1 MMKSTALILILMLLA
16 ATASMGQLPA
26 TRPTA
31 TDRPA
36 IERLIADL
44 GSESWDTRES
54 AHKRLIEIGRPAVRS
69 LRAAARSDDPEIRM
83 RAPIILKAINDAR
96 EVCVK
101 ELGKVP
107 QPFKDVHLFVSPNG
121 ERVAYNLNLGG
132 KQILVC
138 DGKEG
143 PAWDSILYVGP
154 YSRDSKRLPYQ
165 AKKDGKAFIVFVG
178 EEDTPLPVPEA
189 LLALYSPDGKRVAY
203 WVRHG
208 NEEWV
213 VCDGNEGPHYR
224 KVDIGGFSGFSPD
237 GKRLIYTATDD
248 QRSKFIVLD
257 GQPLKGYEGVGYM
270 AFSPDGKRLAFTA
283 RRDGNEMVVCDGKEG
298 KPYPEVFYPI
308 FSPDGKSLAYWARS
322 ADRKKY
328 FVIRDEKEVA
338 QLAGEPRLAF
348 SPDGRQLACGTYFGG
363 ELYRF
368 AEKVESL
375 ATGHDGTSQPV
386 FSPDSRH
393 IACALGKDMRW
404 WICVD
409 GKSVPGRYDPENVK
423 CWDGP
428 SSGGTSMSLEDSP
441 GFSADGQHVYHKGFR
456 GPPGNLPPGGR
467 EHFIVCDGI
476 AGLSHEGLWIPED
489 FRNHAKRLRY
499 VVRDGEHVRLM
510 EIAWPEAMTWQDA
523 VEQDKSSAQPATAP
537 AAAASAL

>member
-16 ATASMGQLPA
+16 ATASIGQLPA

-54 AHKRLIEIGRPAVRS
+54 AHNRLIEIGQPAVRS
-69 LRAAARSDDPEIRM
+69 LRAAAKSDDPEIRM
-83 RAPIILKAINDAR
+83 RVPMILKAIDDAR

-107 QPFKDVHLFVSPNG
+107 LPFRDIRFFVSPNG
-121 ERVAYNLNLGG
+121 ERVAYILRRDG
-132 KQILVC
+132 KEILVC

-165 AKKDGKAFIVFVG
+165 TKKDGKAFIVFAG
-178 EEDTPLPVPEA
+178 EEEGVVPMIEEGRTVNSADRTPLKS
-189 LLALYSPDGKRVAY
+189 YKG
-203 WVRHG
+203 
-208 NEEWV
+208 
-213 VCDGNEGPHYR
+213 
-224 KVDIGGFSGFSPD
+224 IGSV
-237 GKRLIYTATDD
+237 T
-248 QRSKFIVLD
+248 
-257 GQPLKGYEGVGYM
+257 
-270 AFSPDGKRLAFTA
+270 FSPDGKRLAFTA
-283 RRDGNEMVVCDGKEG
+283 WRDGNQMVVCDGKEG

-404 WICVD
+404 WVCVD

-423 CWDGP
+423 CWSGP
-428 SSGGTSMSLEDSP
+428 SSGGTSMTLEDSP

-489 FRNHAKRLRY
+489 FGNHAKRLRY

-523 VEQDKSSAQPATAP
+523 VEQGKSAAQPATAP